1 MSGQYHCLTPVALL
15 TIVVDNVNSR
25 VDLLMPS
32 SKLPSIDNFID
43 QYLNYLLIEKGLSRT
58 TLESYSRDMVRYRE
72 FLHQARIRRIS
83 EDDTALILKHMIA
96 LRNAGLSARSRARHL
111 VSIRG
116 FYRFMVQEQNLKH
129 DPARL
134 VDLPKTGMRLPDVL
148 SVEEVSQ
155 LLEAPDT
162 DKPRGARDGAM
173 LELLYAAGLR
183 VSELVNLKLQDIN
196 LEAGFVRVLGK
207 GAKERLVPIG
217 LPAKDKIE
225 SYIATSRITLLKNRA
240 SPYLFVA
247 RAAKPITRQGF
258 WKLLR
263 KYATLAQLNK
273 KVTPHSLR
281 HSFASHLLEG
291 GADLRAVQV
300 MLGHVDIATTQIYTH
315 VARQQLKIL
324 HERFHPRG

>member
-1 MSGQYHCLTPVALL
+1 
-15 TIVVDNVNSR
+15 
-25 VDLLMPS
+25 MPS
-32 SKLPSIDNFID
+32 SEIPALDILID

-58 TLESYSRDMVRYRE
+58 TLESYSSDMVRYQE
-72 FLHQARIRRIS
+72 FLYENKIRRIS
-83 EDDTALILKHMIA
+83 AADTALILKHMIA

-111 VSIRG
+111 VTIRG
-116 FYRFMVQEQNLKH
+116 FYRFMVHEKIIEH

-134 VDLPKTGMRLPDVL
+134 VDLPKTSLKLPDVL
-148 SVEEVSQ
+148 SVDEVSQ
-155 LLEAPDT
+155 LLETPDT
-162 DKPRGARDGAM
+162 DKPRGARDCAM

-183 VSELVNLKLQDIN
+183 VSELVNLKTQDVN
-196 LEAGFVRVLGK
+196 LEAGFVRVFGK
-207 GAKERLVPIG
+207 GSKERVVPIG
-217 LPAKDKIE
+217 LHAKEKIE
-225 SYIATSRITLLKNRA
+225 SYILKSRHMLLKNRA

-247 RAAKPITRQGF
+247 RAAKPLTRQGF

-263 KYATLAQLNK
+263 RYAGQAQLYK

>member
-1 MSGQYHCLTPVALL
+1 
-15 TIVVDNVNSR
+15 
-25 VDLLMPS
+25 MPS
-32 SKLPSIDNFID
+32 AKLPALDILID
-43 QYLNYLLIEKGLSRT
+43 QYLNYLLIEKGLSKT
-58 TLESYSRDMVRYRE
+58 TLESYSSDMIRYRE
-72 FLHQARIRRIS
+72 FLYKNKIRRIS
-83 EDDTALILKHMIA
+83 AADTALIIKHMIT

-111 VSIRG
+111 VTIRG
-116 FYRFMVQEQNLKH
+116 FYRFMVHEKILKH

-134 VDLPKTGMRLPDVL
+134 VELPKTSLKLPDVL
-148 SVEEVSQ
+148 SVDEVSK
-155 LLEAPDT
+155 LLETPDT
-162 DKPRGARDGAM
+162 GKPRGARDGAM
-173 LELLYAAGLR
+173 LELLYASGLR
-183 VSELVNLKLQDIN
+183 VSELVNLKTQDVN
-196 LEAGFVRVLGK
+196 LEAGFVRVFGK
-207 GAKERLVPIG
+207 GSKERVVPIG
-217 LPAKDKIE
+217 LPAKEKIE
-225 SYIATSRITLLKNRA
+225 CYVRKSRHVLLKNRA

-247 RAAKPITRQGF
+247 RAAKPLTRQGF

-263 KYATLAQLNK
+263 KYTVQAQLNK